1 MVFFTNCLATLF
13 DGEGTPSKAKTNRS
27 KKIERVFSSTL
38 YLHIMKVYLI
48 KTPEYETENFREVGN
63 LLSSFDGPMEFIP
76 SFYEFDKKEFYFLRY
91 DLFPRHNFE
100 YPSNDIA
107 IKFDPDRGS
116 PLSWRELFSLCSF
129 YREVF
134 KIEDDSFVVL
144 LTKRK
149 NALNWFSATDELKN
163 IFVHTAEWEQYTKV
177 NSKYPIAYQVI
188 ENIMQSLMNIDIS
201 TVPNDYVHE
210 PLKGCMN
217 DFCDNKTQI
226 IIKLQTA
233 NICDTCIQKIREENV
248 DAKILKQART
258 IFNGI
263 RNEFVYQGEE
273 QSTEPVSIIIDNKGK
288 IFLPEFDLEIKLTPL
303 FKTLYLFYLTK
314 PEGVTVTQLSDFRS
328 ELLSIYRKLRP
339 SASIEDAE
347 ARINNLSHPLGDGFN
362 PTKTHIN
369 KIITELLKEPLADFY
384 RISGT
389 AGNPYKVKV
398 PRNLIDIRY

>member
-1 MVFFTNCLATLF
+1 MKEC
-13 DGEGTPSKAKTNRS
+13 
-27 KKIERVFSSTL
+27 FSPTL

-48 KTPEYETENFREVGN
+48 KTPDYETENFREVSA
-63 LLSSFDGPMEFIP
+63 LLSSFDGALEFIP

-91 DLFPRHNFE
+91 ELFPHHNFE
-100 YPSNDIA
+100 YPSNDTA
-107 IKFDPDRGS
+107 IKFDPNRGN

-149 NALNWFSATDELKN
+149 NALNWFSATDESKN

-188 ENIMQSLMNIDIS
+188 ENIMQSLMNLDL
-201 TVPNDYVHE
+201 TNVHNEYVHE

-233 NICDTCIQKIREENV
+233 NICNSCIQKIREENI
-248 DAKILKQART
+248 DAKILKQARA

-263 RNEFVYQGEE
+263 RNEFVFQEEE
-273 QSTEPVSIIIDNKGK
+273 QPTEPTSLVIDAKGK
-288 IFLPEFDLEIKLTPL
+288 ILLPEFNLEIKLTPL
-303 FKTLYLFYLTK
+303 FKTLYLFFLSK
-314 PEGVTVTQLSDFRS
+314 PDGVTVPQLSEFKK
-328 ELLSIYRKLRP
+328 ELLLIYKKLRP
-339 SASIEDAE
+339 SASKEEAE
-347 ARINNLSHPLGDGFN
+347 ARIDNLTHPLGDGFN

-369 KIITELLKEPLADFY
+369 KIITELLNEPLADFY
-384 RISGT
+384 RITGEK
-389 AGNPYKVKV
+389 GKPYSVKV

>member
-1 MVFFTNCLATLF
+1 
-13 DGEGTPSKAKTNRS
+13 
-27 KKIERVFSSTL
+27 
-38 YLHIMKVYLI
+38 MKVYLI
-48 KTPEYETENFREVGN
+48 KTPEYETENFREVSD
-63 LLSSFDGPMEFIP
+63 LLSSFNGALEFIP
-76 SFYEFDKKEFYFLRY
+76 SFYEFDKNEFYFLRY
-91 DLFPRHNFE
+91 ELFPHHNFE
-100 YPSNDIA
+100 YPSNDTA
-107 IKFDPDRGS
+107 IKFDPDRGN
-116 PLSWRELFSLCSF
+116 PLSWRELFSLCGF

-149 NALNWFSATDELKN
+149 NALNWFSATDESKN

-177 NSKYPIAYQVI
+177 NSKYPIAYQVV
-188 ENIMQSLMNIDIS
+188 ENVMQSLMNIDI
-201 TVPNDYVHE
+201 TNVPNQYVHE

-233 NICDTCIQKIREENV
+233 NICPDCIEKIKTEKV
-248 DAKILKQART
+248 DAKILKQT
-258 IFNGI
+258 KSIFNGI
-263 RNEFVYQGEE
+263 RNEFVFQEEE
-273 QSTEPVSIIIDNKGK
+273 QSAEPVSIIIDSKGK
-288 IFLPEFDLEIKLTPL
+288 ILLPEYKLEIKLTPL
-303 FKTLYLFYLTK
+303 FKTLYLFFLSK
-314 PEGVTVTQLSDFRS
+314 PDGVTVSQLSDFKT
-328 ELLSIYRKLRP
+328 ELLSIYKKLRP
-339 SASIEDAE
+339 GASKEDAE

-369 KIITELLKEPLADFY
+369 KTITELLKEPLADFY